1 MAGTYTYNPM
11 DVTTTIAGKIVTG
24 FSEGT
29 MVSASKDED
38 NFQVKMS
45 AKGEASV
52 AVTNNMLG
60 TITLTLSQGSPF
72 VALLNQYA
80 NTSKQF
86 PIWIKNNGMVKETI
100 GGTSAM
106 VKKNADA
113 EYGDEVGDREFEIQ
127 VFDYT
132 VK

>member
-1 MAGTYTYNPM
+1 M
-11 DVTTTIAGKIVTG
+11 DVTVTVGGKIVTG

-52 AVTNNMLG
+52 AVTNNKLG

-72 VALLNQYA
+72 VSLLNQFA
-80 NTSKQF
+80 NTSKLF
-86 PIWIKNNGMVKETI
+86 AIWVKHNGMIKETF
-100 GGTSAM
+100 GGTSAA

-113 EYGDEVGDREFEIQ
+113 DYGDEVGDREFEIQ

>member
-1 MAGTYTYNPM
+1 MAYTYNPM
-11 DVTTTIAGKIVTG
+11 DVTITVAGKIVTG

-38 NFQVKMS
+38 NFQTKMS
-45 AKGEASV
+45 AKGEASM
-52 AVTNNMLG
+52 AITNNRLG

-80 NTSKQF
+80 NNGKQF
-86 PIWIKNNGMVKETI
+86 PIWIKNNGEIKETF
-100 GGTSAM
+100 GGTKAA

-113 EYGDEVGDREFEIQ
+113 EYSDEVGDREFEIQ